1 MIHLPGALG
10 YPRFLSDWG
19 RHMMEWLQ
27 GWLTTPGLMPH
38 GYCLSWS
45 PGLLWSMV
53 GSDLVVGLS
62 YYSIPIALVY
72 FVRRHP
78 ELRFN
83 FLLVMFSIFIFA
95 CGTTHFID
103 IVNIWIPVYRVD
115 ALLKIITAVV
125 SVMTAAALW
134 PLLPKIS
141 AFLRAHQETL
151 ASLKTSNREL
161 EQFAGVVSHDL
172 KAPIRSVSSFAT
184 LLERRYSK
192 ELGTQGQEYIELI
205 RQSAK
210 QMTLLVDDLLKLTQI
225 NADKSGRVT
234 FGMSEAVA
242 TATSL
247 LSSDIEAVGARI
259 ETGPLPKVCADQR
272 LIVALFQ
279 NLISNAIKF
288 QSPGTVPIIRI
299 DAKLTGLSWRC
310 SVKDNGI
317 GIAAEHSGKIFQIFK
332 RLHSAEEYAG
342 TGIGLAMCKKI
353 VELHGGEIGVE
364 SAPGQGSTFWFTLP
378 ALQDNDLSKL

>member
-1 MIHLPGALG
+1 
-10 YPRFLSDWG
+10 
-19 RHMMEWLQ
+19 MMEWIQ
-27 GWLTTPGLMPH
+27 QWLATPGLMPH

-53 GSDLVVGLS
+53 GSDLIVGLS
-62 YYSIPIALVY
+62 YYSIPLALVY

-95 CGTTHFID
+95 CGTGHFIN
-103 IVNIWIPVYRVD
+103 IVNIWIPAYRAD

-141 AFLRAHQETL
+141 AFLREHQETL
-151 ASLKTSNREL
+151 VSLKTTNREL

-172 KAPIRSVSSFAT
+172 KAPIRSVGNFAS
-184 LLERRYSK
+184 LLERRYAK
-192 ELGTQGQEYIELI
+192 ELGKDGQEYVELI

-210 QMTLLVDDLLKLTQI
+210 QMTMLVDDLLKLTQI
-225 NADKSGRVT
+225 NADKSDRVT
-234 FGMSEAVA
+234 FSMSEAVS

-247 LSSDIEAVGARI
+247 LRSDIETARARV
-259 ETGPLPKVCADQR
+259 ETGPLPTIRADQR
-272 LIVALFQ
+272 LMVALFQ

-288 QSPGTVPIIRI
+288 QSPGTAPVVKIE
-299 DAKLTGLSWRC
+299 AQLTGLRWRF

-317 GIAAEHSGKIFQIFK
+317 GIAQEHLEQIFQIFK

-353 VELHGGEIGVE
+353 VELHAGEIGVE

-378 ALQDNDLSKL
+378 ALLDNDLSKF